1 VPEIKPAEATSVVVQ
16 RGSNTVKLKER
27 KITGSKVCHSLNE
40 MRLLVIMQ
48 SDCSGFDV
56 VWAGSPYLIHLECGR
71 LASQQSDALLVY
83 NLITRARFV
92 YTVCKGPGVA

>member
-1 VPEIKPAEATSVVVQ
+1 MRLKIQNYNVESGRREERMSEIMPAEATSVVVQ

-48 SDCSGFDV
+48 SDCSEFDV
-56 VWAGSPYLIHLECGR
+56 VWPGR
-71 LASQQSDALLVY
+71 QSVP
-83 NLITRARFV
+83 
-92 YTVCKGPGVA
+92 GPS